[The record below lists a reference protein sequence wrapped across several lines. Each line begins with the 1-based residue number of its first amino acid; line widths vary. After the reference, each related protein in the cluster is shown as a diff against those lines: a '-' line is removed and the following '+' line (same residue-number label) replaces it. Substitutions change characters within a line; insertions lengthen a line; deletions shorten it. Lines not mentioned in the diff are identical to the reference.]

1 MDLGGG
7 PAYKCGGIKFWFY
20 LRTFSIPPREDSST
34 GWPSE
39 IVAPVP
45 SPRHTGGM
53 FRLLLLFS
61 LLTADARAEL
71 RVLPKDFNTV
81 KKQQMMRAYL
91 RKQVH
96 AAMDARLKELE
107 DALKNPAAMATYQ
120 AKRKDFLRW
129 TLGDMPKR
137 TPLNARVTGVLR
149 EEGLTIEKVLF
160 ESRPGFFVTAN
171 VYRPAGKGPF
181 PAVLHPCG
189 HSANGKAYREYQ
201 KANRL
206 LAQHGFVV
214 LCYDPI
220 GQGERR
226 QLINADGRLPLRPT
240 SEHAV
245 LGPAPILLGGGLGR
259 WMVWDG
265 VRALDYLAGRPEV
278 DAKRLGC
285 MGNSGGGNLTSF
297 LMAYDDR
304 IVAAA
309 PGCFITTHRRKNE
322 KPGPGD
328 AEQNLFAQIRE
339 GFDHPDFI
347 LTRAPKPTLILAATQ
362 DFVPIEGTWEAF
374 RQAQRA
380 YTVFGLPERIALIEA
395 NEKHGFSR
403 RLREGAAR
411 FFVRW
416 LQGRHVEIIEPE
428 NVPVRAEADL
438 WATPD
443 GQVLRLKNARS
454 IFDWFKADARQLAV
468 QHKPLTRERL
478 RAITGIRAPKDLPIA
493 KVTERLREGLP
504 QPLIFTPETGISLPA
519 LYWPQGKQTPILITP
534 ADGLKTVF
542 PQIAKLQADGH
553 PVLAVDLRDLGETAT
568 RNWRFYG
575 ADWYIGYLLGHSFLA
590 MRTEDIFT
598 CAHWLAQAHYTKS
611 IHLIAHG
618 ETVTAAQH
626 AAALE
631 PKLISKITLANP
643 SPDWQSLLTHRQAN
657 RYLHTVHPRA
667 LRYYDL
673 PDLKKLQAGGN

>member
-1 MDLGGG
+1 
-7 PAYKCGGIKFWFY
+7 
-20 LRTFSIPPREDSST
+20 
-34 GWPSE
+34 
-39 IVAPVP
+39 
-45 SPRHTGGM
+45 M

-61 LLTADARAEL
+61 LLIVDARAEL
-71 RVLPKDFNTV
+71 RVLPKDFNAD
-81 KKQQMMRAYL
+81 KEQQMMRAYL
-91 RKQVH
+91 RQQVH

-107 DALKNPAAMATYQ
+107 EALQSPTALAAYQ
-120 AKRKDFLRW
+120 GKRKNFLRW
-129 TLGDMPKR
+129 TLGEMPQC

-149 EEGLTIEKVLF
+149 EEGFTIEKVLF
-160 ESRPGFFVTAN
+160 ESRPGFYVTAN
-171 VYRPAGKGPF
+171 VYRPEGKGPF

-189 HSANGKAYREYQ
+189 HSANGKAYKEYQ

-206 LAQHGFVV
+206 LARHGFVV

-240 SEHAV
+240 SEHVV

-259 WMVWDG
+259 WMVWDA

-304 IVAAA
+304 IAAAA
-309 PGCFITTHRRKNE
+309 PGCFMTTHRRKNE

-347 LTRAPKPTLILAATQ
+347 LTRAPKPTLILAATA

-380 YTVFGLPERIALIEA
+380 YTVLGHPERVALVEA

-411 FFVRW
+411 FFARW
-416 LQGRHVEIIEPE
+416 LQGRIVEINEPE
-428 NVPVRAEADL
+428 NVPVRKDAEL
-438 WATPD
+438 QVTPK
-443 GQVLRLKNARS
+443 GQVLQLDGARS
-454 IFDWFKADARQLAV
+454 IFDWFAADEKQMAAQRP
-468 QHKPLTRERL
+468 PLTRDRL
-478 RAITGIRAPKDLPIA
+478 QQLTGIRRAAELPPM
-493 KVTERLREGLP
+493 EGLQFLRKVD
-504 QPLIFTPETGISLPA
+504 QPRPLLWHPEKGISLPA
-519 LYWPQGKQTPILITP
+519 VHWPEGDKTPVLITP
-534 ADGLKTVF
+534 VDGLKSAL
-542 PQIAKLQADGH
+542 PAADKLRAAGH
-553 PVLAVDLRDLGETAT
+553 PVMIVDLRDLGETAT
-568 RNWRFYG
+568 RNWRFPG
-575 ADWYIGYLLGHSFLA
+575 ADWYISYLLGRSFLA
-590 MRTEDIFT
+590 MRTEDILQ
-598 CAHWLAQAHYTKS
+598 CAKWLGEHHKSPS

-618 ETVTAAQH
+618 ETTTAAQH

-631 PKLISKITLANP
+631 PKLIHRLTLHSGLA
-643 SPDWQSLLTHRQAN
+643 SWKTLMTDRRAN
-657 RYLHTVHPRA
+657 RHLHTIHPRA
-667 LRYYDL
+667 LQHYDL
-673 PDLKKLQAGGN
+673 PDLKKLQAGGK

>member
-1 MDLGGG
+1 ML
-7 PAYKCGGIKFWFY
+7 
-20 LRTFSIPPREDSST
+20 
-34 GWPSE
+34 
-39 IVAPVP
+39 
-45 SPRHTGGM
+45 
-53 FRLLLLFS
+53 RLLLLFS
-61 LLTADARAEL
+61 LLAADARAAL
-71 RVLPKDFNTV
+71 RVLPKDFNAD
-81 KKQQMMRAYL
+81 KEQQMMRAFL

-107 DALKNPAAMATYQ
+107 EALQSPAAMAAYQ
-120 AKRKDFLRW
+120 GKRKNFLRW
-129 TLGDMPKR
+129 TLGEMPAH

-149 EEGLTIEKVLF
+149 EEGFTIEKVLF
-160 ESRPGFFVTAN
+160 ESRPGFYVTAN
-171 VYRPAGKGPF
+171 VYRPSGKGPF

-226 QLINADGRLPLRPT
+226 QLVNADGRLPLKPT

-309 PGCFITTHRRKNE
+309 PGCFMTTHRRKNE

-339 GFDHPDFI
+339 GFDLPDFI
-347 LTRAPKPTLILAATQ
+347 LTRAPRPTLILAATA

-380 YTVFGLPERIALIEA
+380 YTVLGHPERVALVEA

-411 FFVRW
+411 FFARW
-416 LQGRHVEIIEPE
+416 LQGRIIEINEPE
-428 NVPVRAEADL
+428 NMPVRTDAEL
-438 WATPD
+438 QVTPK
-443 GQVLRLKNARS
+443 GQVLLMKNARS
-454 IFDWFKADARQLAV
+454 IFDWFADDEKQWAV
-468 QHKPLTRERL
+468 QRQPLTRDRL
-478 RAITGIRAPKDLPIA
+478 QQITGIRRAAELPPM
-493 KVTERLREGLP
+493 EGLMFLRKVD
-504 QPLIFTPETGISLPA
+504 QPRPMMWEPEEGIHLPA
-519 LYWPQGKQTPILITP
+519 VHWPEGDQVPVLITP
-534 ADGLKTVF
+534 AEGLNSAL
-542 PQIAKLQADGH
+542 PAADKLRAAGH
-553 PVLAVDLRDLGETAT
+553 PVMIVDLRDLGETAT
-568 RNWRFYG
+568 RNWRFPG
-575 ADWYIGYLLGHSFLA
+575 ADWYISYLLGRSFLA
-590 MRTEDIFT
+590 MRTEDILQ
-598 CAHWLAQAHYTKS
+598 CAKWLAEHHKTPTV
-611 IHLIAHG
+611 HLIAHG
-618 ETVTAAQH
+618 ETTTAAQH
-626 AAALE
+626 ADALE
-631 PKLISKITLANP
+631 PKLIGRLTLHGDLA
-643 SPDWQSLLTHRQAN
+643 SWKTLMTDRRAN
-657 RYLHTVHPRA
+657 RHLHTIHPRA
-667 LRYYDL
+667 LQHYDL
-673 PDLKKLQAGGN
+673 PDLKQLQAGGK

>member
-1 MDLGGG
+1 ML
-7 PAYKCGGIKFWFY
+7 
-20 LRTFSIPPREDSST
+20 
-34 GWPSE
+34 
-39 IVAPVP
+39 
-45 SPRHTGGM
+45 
-53 FRLLLLFS
+53 RLLLLFS
-61 LLTADARAEL
+61 LLAADARAAL
-71 RVLPKDFNTV
+71 QVLPKDFNAD
-81 KKQQMMRAYL
+81 KEQQMMRAFL

-107 DALKNPAAMATYQ
+107 EALQSPAALAAYQ
-120 AKRKDFLRW
+120 GKRKNFLRW
-129 TLGDMPKR
+129 TLGEMPAR

-149 EEGLTIEKVLF
+149 EEGFTIEKVLF
-160 ESRPGFFVTAN
+160 ESRPGFYVTAN
-171 VYRPAGKGPF
+171 VYRPSGKGPF

-226 QLINADGRLPLRPT
+226 QLVNADGRLPLKPT

-309 PGCFITTHRRKNE
+309 PGCFMTTHRRKNE

-328 AEQNLFAQIRE
+328 AEQNLFAQIRK

-347 LTRAPKPTLILAATQ
+347 LTRAPRPTLILAATA

-380 YTVFGLPERIALIEA
+380 YTVLGHPERVALVEA

-411 FFVRW
+411 FFARW
-416 LQGRHVEIIEPE
+416 LQGRIIEINEPE
-428 NVPVRAEADL
+428 NVPVRTDAEL
-438 WATPD
+438 QVTPK
-443 GQVLRLKNARS
+443 GQVLLMKNAQS
-454 IFDWFKADARQLAV
+454 IFDWFATDEKQWAAQRQ
-468 QHKPLTRERL
+468 PLTRDRL
-478 RAITGIRAPKDLPIA
+478 QQITGIRRAAELPPM
-493 KVTERLREGLP
+493 EGLMFLRKVD
-504 QPLIFTPETGISLPA
+504 QPRPMMWEPEEGIHLPA
-519 LYWPQGKQTPILITP
+519 VHWPEGDQVPVLITP
-534 ADGLKTVF
+534 AEGLNSAL
-542 PQIAKLQADGH
+542 PAADKLRAAGH
-553 PVLAVDLRDLGETAT
+553 PVMIVDLRDLGETAT
-568 RNWRFYG
+568 RNWRFPG
-575 ADWYIGYLLGHSFLA
+575 ADWYISYLLGRSFLA
-590 MRTEDIFT
+590 MRTEDILQ
-598 CAHWLAQAHYTKS
+598 CAKWLAEHHKTPTV
-611 IHLIAHG
+611 HLIAHG
-618 ETVTAAQH
+618 ETTTAAQH
-626 AAALE
+626 ADALE
-631 PKLISKITLANP
+631 PKLIGRLTLHGDLA
-643 SPDWQSLLTHRQAN
+643 SWKTLMTDRRAN
-657 RYLHTVHPRA
+657 RHLHTIHPRA
-667 LRYYDL
+667 LQHYDL
-673 PDLKKLQAGGN
+673 PDLKQLQAGGK

>member
-1 MDLGGG
+1 
-7 PAYKCGGIKFWFY
+7 
-20 LRTFSIPPREDSST
+20 
-34 GWPSE
+34 
-39 IVAPVP
+39 
-45 SPRHTGGM
+45 M
-53 FRLLLLFS
+53 FRLLLLFG
-61 LLTADARAEL
+61 LLTAVARAEL
-71 RVLPKDFNTV
+71 RVLPKGFNTD
-81 KKQQMMRAYL
+81 KEQQMMRAFL
-91 RKQVH
+91 RQQVH
-96 AAMDARLKELE
+96 AAMDARRTELE
-107 DALKNPAAMATYQ
+107 EALQSPATLAAYQ
-120 AKRKDFLRW
+120 GKRKIFLRQA
-129 TLGDMPKR
+129 LGKMPAR
-137 TPLNARVTGVLR
+137 TPLKARVTGVLR
-149 EEGLTIEKVLF
+149 EEGFTIEKVLF
-160 ESRPGFFVTAN
+160 ESRPGFYVTAN

-206 LAQHGFVV
+206 LARHGFVV

-226 QLINADGRLPLRPT
+226 QLLNAEGRLPLQPT

-309 PGCFITTHRRKNE
+309 PGCFMTTHRRKNE
-322 KPGPGD
+322 TPGPGD

-380 YTVFGLPERIALIEA
+380 YTILGHPERMALVEA

-411 FFVRW
+411 FFARW
-416 LQGRHVEIIEPE
+416 LQGRFIEIKEPE
-428 NVPVRAEADL
+428 NVPVREDAEL
-438 WATPD
+438 QVTPK
-443 GQVLRLKNARS
+443 GQVLLLDDAQS
-454 IFDWFKADARQLAV
+454 IFDWFAADEKQMDAQRP
-468 QHKPLTRERL
+468 PLTRDRL
-478 RAITGIRAPKDLPIA
+478 QQITGIRRAAELPPMEG
-493 KVTERLREGLP
+493 TMFLRRAD
-504 QPLIFTPETGISLPA
+504 QPRPLLWKPEPGISLPA
-519 LYWPQGKQTPILITP
+519 LHWPEGDKTPVLITP
-534 ADGLKTVF
+534 ADGLNSAL
-542 PQIAKLQADGH
+542 PAAEKLRAAGH
-553 PVLAVDLRDLGETAT
+553 PVMIVDLRDLGKTAT
-568 RNWRFYG
+568 RNWRFPG
-575 ADWYIGYLLGHSFLA
+575 ADWYISYLLGRSFMA
-590 MRTEDIFT
+590 MRTEDILQ
-598 CAHWLAQAHYTKS
+598 CAKWLAERHKTAGVQ
-611 IHLIAHG
+611 LIAHG
-618 ETVTAAQH
+618 ETTTAAQH

-631 PKLISKITLANP
+631 PKLIGRLTLHGGLA
-643 SPDWQSLLTHRQAN
+643 SWKTLMTDRRAN
-657 RYLHTVHPRA
+657 RHLHTIHPRA
-667 LRYYDL
+667 LQHYDL
-673 PDLKKLQAGGN
+673 PDLKPLQAGGK